1 MPYIEA
7 IVPTICLA
15 LLFWY
20 VMKVITNADRKERQ
34 AEAEADALIQNR
46 SDSNNQSNEN

>member
-7 IVPTICLA
+7 LVPSIALA

-20 VMKVITNADRKERQ
+20 VIKGISNADRKERQ
-34 AEAEADALIQNR
+34 AEAEADALIAQR
-46 SDSNNQSNEN
+46 VHPDTSSREK